1 MSERGNVVARDSLLI
16 LFSSAIFALHPIEHA
31 SPSSDAE
38 SKPSVTERDPCRA
51 APSEWIETNCARG
64 RLDARLDTSTETAD
78 GRGEGDAAKLFCGNG
93 FGLVGQAGFE
103 PATT

>member
-16 LFSSAIFALHPIEHA
+16 LFSSAIFALHPM
-31 SPSSDAE
+31 
-38 SKPSVTERDPCRA
+38 
-51 APSEWIETNCARG
+51 
-64 RLDARLDTSTETAD
+64 
-78 GRGEGDAAKLFCGNG
+78 LFCGNG